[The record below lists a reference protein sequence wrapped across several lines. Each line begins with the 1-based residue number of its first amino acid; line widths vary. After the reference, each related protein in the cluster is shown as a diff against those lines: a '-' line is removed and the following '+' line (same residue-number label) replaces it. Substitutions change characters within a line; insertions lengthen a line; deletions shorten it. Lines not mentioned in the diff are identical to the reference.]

1 GVSFLWPNSAV
12 GTPDNVQ
19 AQGQVIPVTA
29 ANGATRLA
37 FLGSAAF
44 GPSTGTATI
53 TYTDGSTQ
61 TFTLAF
67 SDWTLNGGGSTPL
80 NGDQVV
86 VALPY
91 RNSLHGRQLDQMPE
105 VFYTSVAL
113 QPGKTI
119 KSVTLPTGANQGQLH
134 IFAMSTK

>member
-1 GVSFLWPNSAV
+1 M
-12 GTPDNVQ
+12 
-19 AQGQVIPVTA
+19 
-29 ANGATRLA
+29 LA

-44 GPSTGTATI
+44 GPSRGTATI
-53 TYTDGSTQ
+53 TYSDGTTQ

-80 NGDQVV
+80 NADQVV

-119 KSVTLPTGANQGQLH
+119 QSVTLPQSANVGQLH
-134 IFAMSTK
+134 IFAMSVK